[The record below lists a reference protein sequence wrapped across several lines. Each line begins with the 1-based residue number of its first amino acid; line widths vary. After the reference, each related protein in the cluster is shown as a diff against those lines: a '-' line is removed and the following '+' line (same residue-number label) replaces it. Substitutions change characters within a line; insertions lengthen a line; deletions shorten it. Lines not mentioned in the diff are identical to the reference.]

1 VHKVKKKPLI
11 VFLTGGLGNQLF
23 QLANALNLD
32 SNREICLEWTLG
44 KPRCDDQGLPDLLS
58 FQLPSRVHLMPATR
72 SSVFTSKTVGYILRS
87 GIAPKKWEKMA
98 VIKKL
103 TVLLGNLVLSK
114 YFKKSIKIERGIGI
128 GYSALNVSPRQ
139 SFIVGYFQSYRF
151 TEDIEAYSDL
161 KTMPLTRKN
170 SEVEKFKEIARLEEP
185 IVVHF
190 RFGDYKLENSFGI
203 PTANYYKTALI
214 QIVEKN
220 PQSKIWVFTDEEIE
234 ARKVFPV
241 EFMDRTRWF
250 TDAQLSSAETLEI
263 MRLGKSYVIA
273 NSTFSWW
280 GAILSK
286 EENPLV
292 ICPDVWF
299 KFEDEPLDLVPPA
312 WKRVAAWQQV

>member
-1 VHKVKKKPLI
+1 MKKKPLI

-32 SNREICLEWTLG
+32 PNREIYLEWTLG
-44 KPRCDDQGLPDLLS
+44 KPRCNDQGLPDLLS
-58 FQLPSRVHLMPATR
+58 FQPPSRVHLMPATGFSR
-72 SSVFTSKTVGYILRS
+72 FISKTVGYILRS
-87 GIAPKKWEKMA
+87 GIAPKNWERMGF
-98 VIKKL
+98 IKKA
-103 TVLLGNLVLSK
+103 TVLLGNLVLSL
-114 YFKKSIKIERGIGI
+114 YFKKLIKIERGIGI
-128 GYSALNVSPRQ
+128 GYSALNVSPRN

-151 TEDIEAYSDL
+151 TKDIEVYRDL

-185 IVVHF
+185 VVVHF
-190 RFGDYKLENSFGI
+190 RFGDYKLESSFGI
-203 PTANYYKTALI
+203 PTANYYRNALI

-220 PQSKIWVFTDEEIE
+220 PDSRIWVFTDEEVE
-234 ARKVFPV
+234 ARKVFPG

-250 TDAQLSSAETLEI
+250 TDRQLSSAETLEI

-280 GAILSK
+280 GAILSI

-299 KFEDEPLDLVPPA
+299 KFEGEPLDLVPPT
-312 WKRVAAWQQV
+312 WKRVTAWQ

>member
-1 VHKVKKKPLI
+1 MREKRLI

-23 QLANALNLD
+23 QLANALTLD
-32 SNREICLEWTLG
+32 SNREIYLEWTLG
-44 KPRCDDQGLPDLLS
+44 KPRLDYQGLPDLLS
-58 FQLPSRVHLMPATR
+58 FQLPNRVHLMQATR
-72 SSVFTSKTVGYILRS
+72 YSRFTSKTVGYILRS
-87 GIAPKKWEKMA
+87 GIAPKTWEEIGL
-98 VIKKL
+98 IKKA
-103 TVLLGNLVLSK
+103 TVFLGNLVLSV
-114 YFKKSIKIERGIGI
+114 YFRKLIKIEHGTGI
-128 GYSALNVSPRQ
+128 GYSALNVTASN

-151 TEDIEAYSDL
+151 TKDIDIYGDL
-161 KTMPLTRKN
+161 KTMSLLKKI
-170 SEVEKFKEIARLEEP
+170 SEVEKFAEIARTEEP

-190 RFGDYKLENSFGI
+190 RFGDYKLENTFGI
-203 PTANYYKTALI
+203 PTANYYRNSLI

-220 PQSKIWVFTDEEIE
+220 PHSKIWVFTDEDVE

-250 TDAQLSSAETLEI
+250 TDKQLSSAETLEI

-299 KFEDEPLDLVPPA
+299 KIEGEPLDLVPPT
-312 WKRVAAWQQV
+312 WKRVAAWQ